1 MQKCDVLT
9 YNSHHD
15 YKVQSVQNPFLIS
28 LGREFYQTLS
38 KGLITVGKKAW
49 DSLQTKSLTVKLE
62 SHLES
67 KQRGSDSVL
76 DEDNLAFLYGPL
88 S

>member
-1 MQKCDVLT
+1 M
-9 YNSHHD
+9 
-15 YKVQSVQNPFLIS
+15 QSVQNPFLIS

>member
-15 YKVQSVQNPFLIS
+15 YKVQSVHNPFLIS

-38 KGLITVGKKAW
+38 KCLITIGKKAW

-62 SHLES
+62 SHLEMWKLES
-67 KQRGSDSVL
+67 HLEMWKMRK
-76 DEDNLAFLYGPL
+76 
-88 S
+88 